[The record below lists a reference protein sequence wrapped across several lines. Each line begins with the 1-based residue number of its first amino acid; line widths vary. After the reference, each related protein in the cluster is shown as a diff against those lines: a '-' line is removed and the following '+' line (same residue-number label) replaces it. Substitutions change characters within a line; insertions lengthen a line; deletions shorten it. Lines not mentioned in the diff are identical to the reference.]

1 MPLPILLAKIAGVLL
16 LAWTCRSVW
25 KHVRELRQNRNSEQS
40 ISESI
45 LNNLLLYLW
54 LAFTTAFS
62 FGLFF
67 NNNPLDF

>member
-1 MPLPILLAKIAGVLL
+1 MPLSIILAKTAGVLL
-16 LAWTCRSVW
+16 LAWTGRSIW
-25 KHVRELRQNRNSEQS
+25 KHVREFKKNRNSEQS
-40 ISESI
+40 ITEAI

-62 FGLFF
+62 LGLFF